1 MPSSMIFVSL
11 VAIWLLIL
19 VPTVARRRQEVARP
33 SAASLSGRVLARPG
47 RERLDTEVA
56 LMDRTDERLSTTVDA
71 ADGDAD
77 RDSAG
82 SPAPR
87 TSEKT
92 ELQVDDDPGRLD
104 GWDDTDEEGWERP
117 PARFRPGRGGFDAEA
132 AALNARA
139 RYAARQRIV
148 LGLLGAVVVSALL
161 ALLLSS
167 GIWWLTGLVGATLTG
182 YLIYLRRQVRMEE
195 AIRAR
200 RAARAAGTRR
210 TPAADDP
217 ALDEWAARG
226 RAVGRRDEDDLDE
239 DDHDLDDAGSTLGA
253 DDGWVD
259 ASARKTDSVRK
270 TDSGR
275 ASDAVGESEDGESEA
290 GLDDDGDPTRVKGV
304 GEPLGIL
311 PGKRRTVGPTDE
323 DADDESEAALP
334 RIAPTPPPPLPA
346 GTSLVEVDEEELEL
360 GELDSRE
367 RPGYRRA
374 AGQ

>member
-47 RERLDTEVA
+47 QDRRTQEVA
-56 LMDRTDERLSTTVDA
+56 LMDRTDERVTTTVEA
-71 ADGDAD
+71 ADVEAEESAPEARPSEEPAD
-77 RDSAG
+77 VH
-82 SPAPR
+82 
-87 TSEKT
+87 
-92 ELQVDDDPGRLD
+92 VDDDPGRLAD
-104 GWDDTDEEGWERP
+104 WAEEDEEGWERP
-117 PARFRPGRGGFDAEA
+117 PAHFRPGRGGFDAEA
-132 AALNARA
+132 AALSARA

-148 LGLLGAVVVSALL
+148 LGLLGAIVVTAAL
-161 ALLLSS
+161 ALFLSA
-167 GIWWLTGLVGATLTG
+167 GIWWLTGLVAAGLTG
-182 YLIYLRRQVRMEE
+182 YLVYLRRQVRLED

-226 RAVGRRDEDDLDE
+226 REVGRRDGENRDGDRDLDE
-239 DDHDLDDAGSTLGA
+239 NDHDLDETGA
-253 DDGWVD
+253 ALDGHDDGWVD
-259 ASARKTDSVRK
+259 ASRDDADGGA
-270 TDSGR
+270 SGK
-275 ASDAVGESEDGESEA
+275 
-290 GLDDDGDPTRVKGV
+290 GLDDDGDPSRVKGV

-311 PGKRRTVGPTDE
+311 PAKRRTVRADDEEADE
-323 DADDESEAALP
+323 DAEPETALP
-334 RIAPTPPPPLPA
+334 RLTPTPPPPLPA

-360 GELDSRE
+360 GELDRRA

>member
-47 RERLDTEVA
+47 RERLDQEVA
-56 LMDRTDERLSTTVDA
+56 LMDRTDERVTTTVDA
-71 ADGDAD
+71 ADGVAD
-77 RDSAG
+77 GA
-82 SPAPR
+82 PQPR
-87 TSEKT
+87 TSE
-92 ELQVDDDPGRLD
+92 ESADLRVDDDPGRLD
-104 GWDDTDEEGWERP
+104 GCDDTDEEGWERP
-117 PARFRPGRGGFDAEA
+117 PARFRPGRGGFDPEA
-132 AALNARA
+132 AALSARA

-148 LGLLGAVVVSALL
+148 LGLLGAIVVSALV
-161 ALLLSS
+161 ALFLSS
-167 GIWWLTGLVGATLTG
+167 GIWWLTGLLGASLVG
-182 YLIYLRRQVRMEE
+182 YLVYLRRQVRMED

-210 TPAADDP
+210 APAADDP
-217 ALDEWAARG
+217 ALDDWAARG
-226 RAVGRRDEDDLDE
+226 RAVGRPDDDRDV
-239 DDHDLDDAGSTLGA
+239 DLDDTGA
-253 DDGWVD
+253 DLETDDGWVD
-259 ASARKTDSVRK
+259 ASASSSEEETDE
-270 TDSGR
+270 
-275 ASDAVGESEDGESEA
+275 SDT

-304 GEPLGIL
+304 GEPVGIL
-311 PGKRRTVGPTDE
+311 PAKRRTVRP
-323 DADDESEAALP
+323 ADDEAADDAEPETALP
-334 RIAPTPPPPLPA
+334 RIAPTPAPPLPA

>member
-47 RERLDTEVA
+47 RERLDQEVA
-56 LMDRTDERLSTTVDA
+56 LMDRTDERVTTTVGA

-77 RDSAG
+77 GA
-82 SPAPR
+82 PQPR
-87 TSEKT
+87 TSEET
-92 ELQVDDDPGRLD
+92 AELRVDDDPGRLD

-117 PARFRPGRGGFDAEA
+117 PARFRPGRGGFDPEA

-161 ALLLSS
+161 ALFLSS
-167 GIWWLTGLVGATLTG
+167 GIWWLTGLVGASLAG
-182 YLIYLRRQVRMEE
+182 YLVYLRRQVRMED

-210 TPAADDP
+210 APAADDP

-226 RAVGRRDEDDLDE
+226 RAVGRPDEDLDA
-239 DDHDLDDAGSTLGA
+239 DLDDAGADLET
-253 DDGWVD
+253 DDGWVEAD
-259 ASARKTDSVRK
+259 PSASSDDETDE
-270 TDSGR
+270 
-275 ASDAVGESEDGESEA
+275 SDA

-311 PGKRRTVGPTDE
+311 PAKRRTVRP
-323 DADDESEAALP
+323 ADDEADDDAEPETALP

>member
-1 MPSSMIFVSL
+1 MIFVSL

-47 RERLDTEVA
+47 RERLDQEVA
-56 LMDRTDERLSTTVDA
+56 LMDRTDERVTTTVDA

-77 RDSAG
+77 GA
-82 SPAPR
+82 PQPR
-87 TSEKT
+87 TSE
-92 ELQVDDDPGRLD
+92 
-104 GWDDTDEEGWERP
+104 EEGWERP
-117 PARFRPGRGGFDAEA
+117 PARFRPGRGGFAPEA
-132 AALNARA
+132 AALPARA

-148 LGLLGAVVVSALL
+148 LGLLGAIVVSALL

-167 GIWWLTGLVGATLTG
+167 GIWWLTGLLGASLVG
-182 YLIYLRRQVRMEE
+182 YLVYLRRQVRMED

-210 TPAADDP
+210 APAADDP
-217 ALDEWAARG
+217 ALDDWAARG
-226 RAVGRRDEDDLDE
+226 RAVGRPDDGSDV
-239 DDHDLDDAGSTLGA
+239 DLDDTGA
-253 DDGWVD
+253 DLETDDGWVD
-259 ASARKTDSVRK
+259 ASASDDSSAE
-270 TDSGR
+270 DE
-275 ASDAVGESEDGESEA
+275 SDA

-304 GEPLGIL
+304 GEPVGIL
-311 PGKRRTVGPTDE
+311 PAKRRTVRPP
-323 DADDESEAALP
+323 DDEAGDDAEPETALP